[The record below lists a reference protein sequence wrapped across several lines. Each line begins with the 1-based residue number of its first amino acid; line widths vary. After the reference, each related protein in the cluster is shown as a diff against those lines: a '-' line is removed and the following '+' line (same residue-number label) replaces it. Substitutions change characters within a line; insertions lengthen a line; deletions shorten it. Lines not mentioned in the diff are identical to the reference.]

1 MKYRKKPV
9 VIEAIQWKEN
19 TTEIIQFCGNKCS
32 YNANDTAWEVGKG
45 IPNEELIIHT
55 LEGDMIASR
64 NDYIIKGIKG
74 EVCPCKPDIFEKI
87 YEEVGGMNVLEKIL
101 EEIENHAIEFESFG
115 MCDDYVSVGW
125 VKEIIR
131 KHMDDATDTNDG
143 WILVEDGLPEEHDSI
158 FAKFKGTDMWNN
170 AMFEKV
176 SDEVNVTIELED
188 GTRKTTT
195 SHTLD
200 GKWKVEKECVVNKKV
215 IAWRPLPKP
224 YKPKKLQTEEKPVQ

>member
-74 EVCPCKPDIFEKI
+74 EVCPCKPDIFEKT
-87 YEEVGGMNVLEKIL
+87 YEEVKIMKVLEKIL

-143 WILVEDGLPEEHDSI
+143 WILVEDGLPE
-158 FAKFKGTDMWNN
+158 GG
-170 AMFEKV
+170 EKV
-176 SDEVNVTIELED
+176 LVWYEYFRYGEYNRMFQTHGIGWQYD
-188 GTRKTTT
+188 GHWSGDVSGTKAR
-195 SHTLD
+195 
-200 GKWKVEKECVVNKKV
+200 C
-215 IAWRPLPKP
+215 IAWRPLPEP